1 MCLPALL
8 DKLSGSQG
16 ILRSHMSTTPV
27 DLARFR
33 VKDPVEWLVD
43 DVVSWMLDV
52 AKRHGIPFE
61 EMNMHRFANLTGQQM
76 IGMTEQNFI
85 ERDPIWG
92 PLIYNEFRKNLAEDT
107 SVIDE
112 IMKKYSADEDAVTA
126 ANGTPSTSFEI
137 PKTHIA
143 PNPSP
148 MVPQFH
154 TLTQTLNHTLNQT
167 LNQSIQLNTNLAQ
180 NLQQTLNQSLATS
193 LAAGLSTVPK
203 RRCYGSPKSSI
214 LGSEDCSN
222 IADSKVKKNK
232 DGKPRKRSQHTKGNK
247 LWEFIRDALK
257 DPLTCPSVV
266 RWEDPIEG
274 VFRIVESEKLARLWG
289 ERKNNTKMTYEK
301 LSRAM
306 RTYYEKQI
314 LVPVPKTGL
323 YPKKLVYYY
332 NTKILLPV
340 SGRRLVYKF
349 GPSARGWSSNE
360 PILFSNCSANVYS
373 SDEEEMAV
381 GETLSAYT
389 SFDVEYP
396 IKYRELPV

>member
-8 DKLSGSQG
+8 GKLTGTQS
-16 ILRSHMSTTPV
+16 ILRSHVGTTPFKPIPNNEKV

-43 DVVSWMLDV
+43 DVVSWMLDI

-61 EMNMHRFANLTGQQM
+61 EMNMHKFANLTGQQLV
-76 IGMTEQNFI
+76 GMSEQNFV
-85 ERDPIWG
+85 ERDHIWG

-112 IMKKYSADEDAVTA
+112 IMKKYNADEESGAPA
-126 ANGTPSTSFEI
+126 SAGPSTSYEVSQSHLAT
-137 PKTHIA
+137 PA
-143 PNPSP
+143 PNI
-148 MVPQFH
+148 VPQFQALTE
-154 TLTQTLNHTLNQT
+154 TLNQTLNHTLNH
-167 LNQSIQLNTNLAQ
+167 NIQLNSELAQ
-180 NLQQTLNQSLATS
+180 NLQQTFNQSLATS
-193 LAAGLSTVPK
+193 LAAGLSS
-203 RRCYGSPKSSI
+203 GLSPMNIGLVHSGLDTTSPLIATHLQQKSSP
-214 LGSEDCSN
+214 LPNDPPAHLVGSASSCSDFEGFSERAGVRDPN
-222 IADSKVKKNK
+222 LKKNK
-232 DGKPRKRSQHTKGNK
+232 DGRPRKHSQHTKGNK

-257 DPLTCPSVV
+257 DPITCPSVV

-323 YPKKLVYYY
+323 YPKKLVY
-332 NTKILLPV
+332 
-340 SGRRLVYKF
+340 KF
-349 GPSARGWSSNE
+349 GPCAHGWD
-360 PILFSNCSANVYS
+360 V
-373 SDEEEMAV
+373 V
-381 GETLSAYT
+381 KGEVL
-389 SFDVEYP
+389 
-396 IKYRELPV
+396 

>member
-8 DKLSGSQG
+8 DKLSETHGV
-16 ILRSHMSTTPV
+16 LRSHASTTPFKPIPNNEKV

-61 EMNMHRFANLTGQQM
+61 EMNMHKFANLTGQQL

-85 ERDPIWG
+85 ERDNIWG

-112 IMKKYSADEDAVTA
+112 IMKKYSADDDAVSVA
-126 ANGTPSTSFEI
+126 GVGPSTSYDI
-137 PKTHIA
+137 PKTHLTA
-143 PNPSP
+143 PTPAGI
-148 MVPQFH
+148 VPQFQS
-154 TLTQTLNHTLNQT
+154 LSQTLNHTLNQT
-167 LNQSIQLNTNLAQ
+167 LNHSIQLNPNLAQ
-180 NLQQTLNQSLATS
+180 NFQQTLNQSLATS
-193 LAAGLSTVPK
+193 LAAGLSTGLSPMNLGLVHNGLSPSSPMLAPHLQQK
-203 RRCYGSPKSSI
+203 PSPLQNDLSAYRAGSASAC
-214 LGSEDCSN
+214 SEFEASDEHAN
-222 IADSKVKKNK
+222 VRDSKMRKNK
-232 DGKPRKRSQHTKGNK
+232 DGKPRKHSQHSKGNK

-257 DPLTCPSVV
+257 DPVTCPSVV

-323 YPKKLVYYY
+323 YPKKLVY
-332 NTKILLPV
+332 
-340 SGRRLVYKF
+340 KF
-349 GPSARGWSSNE
+349 GPSAHGWD
-360 PILFSNCSANVYS
+360 AVK
-373 SDEEEMAV
+373 EE
-381 GETLSAYT
+381 L
-389 SFDVEYP
+389 
-396 IKYRELPV
+396 L